1 MLLTLVSV
9 FPILIMKIVIHHFS
23 IMVRDQSHNRELYTT
38 LLDDRRLPLVEFYLD
53 RVPIILDDEKLFELA
68 QQRC

>member
-1 MLLTLVSV
+1 ML
-9 FPILIMKIVIHHFS
+9 
-23 IMVRDQSHNRELYTT
+23 DE
-38 LLDDRRLPLVEFYLD
+38 RRLPLVEFYLD